1 MLVPV
6 PSAYGEVTG
15 QSSRQKLRTI
25 EAADLDILVPFVH
38 FGTEYCFAE
47 KRQASAVL
55 EKIVGLVA
63 SNKGPVDCPQK
74 MLDVL

>member
-1 MLVPV
+1 MT
-6 PSAYGEVTG
+6 E
-15 QSSRQKLRTI
+15 QSSYQKLRTT
-25 EAADLDILVPFVH
+25 ETADLDILVPSVH
-38 FGTEYCFAE
+38 SATEYWFAE

-63 SNKGPVDCPQK
+63 SNKDVHGPVDYPQK